1 MTSAVRVVAAS
12 LERRIGVLGLAVLA
26 AACSPASSVRAPER
40 SGNASGRIV
49 FDVER
54 ACVPSGP
61 ERCMDARDDNC
72 NGIIDEGC
80 GLPTGPVQFVIA
92 WDAPT
97 ADVDL
102 RVTDPN
108 GEMAEVGRTLAS
120 GLVKQRDC
128 PGREE
133 PCRGQ
138 NLENVFL
145 DGNDPPRGTYRVR
158 VVLEDL
164 GDEAPPVRVRL
175 GARVGP
181 RTYSFELRL
190 DGPDAAYEA
199 EFDL

>member
-1 MTSAVRVVAAS
+1 MVAAS
-12 LERRIGVLGLAVLA
+12 LGLAALA
-26 AACSPASSVRAPER
+26 GACTATSPARAPGGEGKR
-40 SGNASGRIV
+40 DGRIV
-49 FDVER
+49 FDVAR

-61 ERCMDARDDNC
+61 ERCLDARDDNC

-80 GLPTGPVQFVIA
+80 GIPTGPVQFVIA
-92 WDAPT
+92 WDAAT

-128 PGREE
+128 PGRDES
-133 PCRGQ
+133 CRGQ

-158 VVLEDL
+158 VVLEEL
-164 GDEAPPVRVRL
+164 GGETPPVRVRL

-181 RTYSFELRL
+181 RSYSLELLL

-199 EFDL
+199 DFSL